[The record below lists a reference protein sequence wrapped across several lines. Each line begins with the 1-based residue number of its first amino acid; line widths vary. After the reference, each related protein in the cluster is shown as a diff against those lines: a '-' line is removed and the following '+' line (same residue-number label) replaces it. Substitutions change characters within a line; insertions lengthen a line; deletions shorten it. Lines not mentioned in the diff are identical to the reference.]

1 MIKIGKLLLPVLGI
15 ILMAT
20 GCASAPQKASGSTT
34 GKDMKIV
41 ATSVAICE
49 ILDELGFDNVIG
61 IPETSNSIPEKY
73 AQLTTVGSPMNPDLE
88 IIKSLSPDLVL
99 SPKSLEASLSESYRA
114 AGITSAFLDLSS
126 VEGMYSAI
134 ISLGEF
140 LHCQEAAKKL
150 NDDYKTYMEGYREGS
165 EEGKDILLLMAF
177 PDGFYLVA
185 TENSYVGNL
194 VKLAGGNNVYD
205 SSYNGDENGFVN
217 INPEDIVQKK
227 PDHIFVFAP
236 ERVIMTGSAR
246 SLDDTVHE
254 ILLHRAESIAK
265 AAAEGMGVSWEL
277 KWLPQMPSV
286 VNKDGIT
293 ELARKA
299 AVLTVGVD
307 NVTDTSPC
315 LGSEDFAVFGEHI
328 SSFFYWVGSGKQD
341 GTSAGWHNPRFK
353 VEPGYLNAAVPLLV
367 NSVLVG

>member
-1 MIKIGKLLLPVLGI
+1 MFKIGKLLLPVLGI
-15 ILMAT
+15 MLMAT
-20 GCASAPQKASGSTT
+20 GCASAPQKASGSAT

-73 AQLTTVGSPMNPDLE
+73 AKLTTVGSPMNPDLE

-134 ISLGEF
+134 NSLGEL
-140 LHCQEAAKKL
+140 LHCQEAAKRL
-150 NDDYKTYMEGYREGS
+150 NDDYKTYIEGYREGS
-165 EEGKDILLLMAF
+165 EEKKEILLLMAF

-227 PDHIFVFAP
+227 PDHIFVFAHYAEEDAFKFMEQEFSSNKTWQYFEAVQEGKISYLP
-236 ERVIMTGSAR
+236 SEYFGMSATLSWTD
-246 SLDDTVHE
+246 SLE
-254 ILLHRAESIAK
+254 YLSPIFKGESK
-265 AAAEGMGVSWEL
+265 
-277 KWLPQMPSV
+277 
-286 VNKDGIT
+286 
-293 ELARKA
+293 
-299 AVLTVGVD
+299 
-307 NVTDTSPC
+307 
-315 LGSEDFAVFGEHI
+315 
-328 SSFFYWVGSGKQD
+328 
-341 GTSAGWHNPRFK
+341 
-353 VEPGYLNAAVPLLV
+353 
-367 NSVLVG
+367 